1 MADWADSLAGL
12 LDIAGVDAA
21 HIVGLSWGGILAQEL
36 YRRHPARAQSLVLA
50 DTYAGWTGSLPEDVW
65 RERLQ
70 SCLRDSSMP
79 ADELVAKYVPSMF
92 SENASHNVRSELS
105 DVMSD
110 FHPPGFRLMATAS
123 AVDTR
128 EVLPT
133 IQVPTLLVWGD
144 ADARSPLDVA
154 RQLSD
159 AIPGARLV
167 VIPGAGH
174 VSNLEA
180 PERFNAEVRALLQLS
195 VRLVTTVTRRRVEV
209 LPDAEAVAR
218 RAAEFICERVRT
230 GVEER
235 GTFSLALSGG
245 RTPARMLEFLQKELD
260 VPWEAV
266 DVYQVDERIAPR
278 NDPERNL
285 TLLETM
291 LPDARIHAM
300 PVEDEDLSAA
310 TARYGA
316 TLPDRLDLVHL
327 GLGEDGHTASLVP
340 DCAALGIVDRDVAIS
355 REYEGRRRMTLT
367 YPAIDRARE
376 VLWVVTGED
385 KAEALAKLLAGD
397 ESIPAAR
404 RPCPGSNT
412 ADGHPGHLPLTG
424 WTPASS

>member
-1 MADWADSLAGL
+1 M
-12 LDIAGVDAA
+12 
-21 HIVGLSWGGILAQEL
+21 
-36 YRRHPARAQSLVLA
+36 
-50 DTYAGWTGSLPEDVW
+50 
-65 RERLQ
+65 
-70 SCLRDSSMP
+70 
-79 ADELVAKYVPSMF
+79 
-92 SENASHNVRSELS
+92 
-105 DVMSD
+105 
-110 FHPPGFRLMATAS
+110 
-123 AVDTR
+123 
-128 EVLPT
+128 T
-133 IQVPTLLVWGD
+133 I
-144 ADARSPLDVA
+144 
-154 RQLSD
+154 
-159 AIPGARLV
+159 
-167 VIPGAGH
+167 
-174 VSNLEA
+174 E
-180 PERFNAEVRALLQLS
+180 
-195 VRLVTTVTRRRVEV
+195 TRRRVEV

-230 GVEER
+230 GVDER
-235 GTFSLALSGG
+235 GSFTLALSGG
-245 RTPARMLEFLQKELD
+245 RTPARMLEFLEKELD

-266 DVYQVDERIAPR
+266 DVYQVDERIARR

-285 TLLETM
+285 KLLETM

-404 RPCPGSNT
+404 V
-412 ADGHPGHLPLTG
+412 H
-424 WTPASS
+424 TPAQTVLTDVAVTYP